1 MTWTVITQAFKTQ
14 NGAPSSTHI
23 TSMYSS
29 PDSKI
34 ALQGARDR
42 FNTAASNE
50 NSTFVKVIALIKGD
64 HLTSTVV

>member
-14 NGAPSSTHI
+14 NGAPSQTHI
-23 TSMYSS
+23 TSIYSS
-29 PDSKI
+29 PDSET
-34 ALQGARDR
+34 ALQDARDR

-50 NSTFVKVIALIKGD
+50 DSTFVKVIALIKGD

>member
-14 NGAPSSTHI
+14 NGSPHSTHI
-23 TSMYSS
+23 TSIYSS
-29 PDSKI
+29 PDSEI
-34 ALQGARDR
+34 ALQDARDR

-50 NSTFVKVIALIKGD
+50 SSTFVKVIALIKGD